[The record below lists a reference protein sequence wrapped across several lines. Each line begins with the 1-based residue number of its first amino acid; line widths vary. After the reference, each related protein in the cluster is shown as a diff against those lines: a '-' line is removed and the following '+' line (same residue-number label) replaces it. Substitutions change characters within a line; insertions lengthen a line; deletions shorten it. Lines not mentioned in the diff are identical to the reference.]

1 MKGINHRSLLQNWDT
16 VLHKLCEE
24 CSVYDV
30 LSIVSENLKNDLK
43 KIKSL
48 SLNDEKIIKA
58 IEKISEAMMLLNP
71 EDS

>member
-1 MKGINHRSLLQNWDT
+1 MQNWDI

-30 LSIVSENLKNDLK
+30 LSIISENLKNDLK

-48 SLNDEKIIKA
+48 SLKDNKITKA
-58 IEKISEAMMLLNP
+58 LEKISEAMELLNP
-71 EDS
+71 ENS